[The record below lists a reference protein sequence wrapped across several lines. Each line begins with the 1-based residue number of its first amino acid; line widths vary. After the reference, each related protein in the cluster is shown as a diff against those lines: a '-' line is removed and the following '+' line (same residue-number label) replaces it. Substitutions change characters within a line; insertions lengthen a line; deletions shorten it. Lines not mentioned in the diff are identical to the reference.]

1 LKLISP
7 DRRGGKVP
15 FPEVCPLYPHPTFR
29 AMDGHSIHFA
39 EYVNRI
45 HRATGFVVKKRQG
58 KNGIRKAQNLK
69 SRSPKKRTA
78 GRKNGGESG
87 I

>member
-15 FPEVCPLYPHPTFR
+15 FPEVCPLCPHPTFR
-29 AMDGHSIHFA
+29 AMGGHSIHFA

-45 HRATGFVVKKRQG
+45 RREKKRQG

-69 SRSPKKRTA
+69 SRSSEKRTA